1 MRKYFL
7 VFLLFSLPV
16 IVFAQSED
24 QNEKGKFFAYWG
36 YNRAWYS
43 TSDIHLKGR
52 DYHFTIYSVEAKD
65 RPSKFS
71 FHDYVSPQ
79 RIWIPQ
85 YNYRVGYF
93 FHKNYSISLGLDH
106 MKYVMIKNQE
116 LEVSGTIDSTR
127 SKQYQGNYNKEKVVI
142 APDFLLFEHTDGL
155 NYLSIDLDR
164 YDQLFTIKNKFRFYL
179 SEGLNAGPVI
189 PRTDVRL
196 FTEGLNNKFHLAGLG
211 AGLKAG
217 LHITVFEK
225 FFVRSDVKY
234 GYITLPN
241 VLTTGKKE
249 DRANHH
255 FTFFQYY
262 IVVGVNF
269 NFPKKL

>member
-1 MRKYFL
+1 MKNFFIVVISVL
-7 VFLLFSLPV
+7 PLFGFS
-16 IVFAQSED
+16 QNENT
-24 QNEKGKFFAYWG
+24 NEKGKFFAYWG

-43 TSDIHLKGR
+43 NSDIHLKGK
-52 DYHFTIYSVEAKD
+52 DYNFTIYNVAAKD

-106 MKYVMIKNQE
+106 MKYVMIKNQN
-116 LEVSGTIDSTR
+116 LAITGNIDSTR
-127 SKQYQGNYNKEKVVI
+127 SVKYAGNYNKEKVEV

-155 NYLSIDLDR
+155 NYLSIDFDR
-164 YDQLFTIKNKFRFYL
+164 YDRLFSINNKLNIYL
-179 SEGLNAGPVI
+179 AEGINAGHVI

-196 FTEGLNNKFHLAGLG
+196 FTEGLNNKFHLAGVG
-211 AGLKAG
+211 AGVKAG
-217 LHITVFEK
+217 LHITFFER

-249 DRANHH
+249 DRAKHH

-262 IVVGVNF
+262 IVAGINF
-269 NFPKKL
+269 KFSKN

>member
-1 MRKYFL
+1 MKNFFIVVISVL
-7 VFLLFSLPV
+7 PLFGFS
-16 IVFAQSED
+16 QNENT
-24 QNEKGKFFAYWG
+24 NEKGKFFAYWG

-43 TSDIHLKGR
+43 NSDIHLKGK
-52 DYHFTIYSVEAKD
+52 DYNFTIYNVAAKD

-106 MKYVMIKNQE
+106 MKYVMIKNQN
-116 LEVSGTIDSTR
+116 LAITGNIDSTR
-127 SKQYQGNYNKEKVVI
+127 SVKYAGNYNKEKVEV

-155 NYLSIDLDR
+155 NYLSIDFDR
-164 YDQLFTIKNKFRFYL
+164 YDRLISINNKLNIYL
-179 SEGLNAGPVI
+179 AEGINAGPVI

-196 FTEGLNNKFHLAGLG
+196 FTEGLNNKFHLAGVG
-211 AGLKAG
+211 AGVKAG
-217 LHITVFEK
+217 LHITFFER

-249 DRANHH
+249 DRAKHH

-262 IVVGVNF
+262 IVAGINF
-269 NFPKKL
+269 KFSKN